1 MVLSDY
7 ISEGKFQEMDGL
19 AGLEVRF
26 NTAFDIQIVFI
37 SVLYS
42 ECNNLQLLLVNRLI
56 ITGEQSYELPKICF
70 FLEC

>member
-42 ECNNLQLLLVNRLI
+42 
-56 ITGEQSYELPKICF
+56 
-70 FLEC
+70 